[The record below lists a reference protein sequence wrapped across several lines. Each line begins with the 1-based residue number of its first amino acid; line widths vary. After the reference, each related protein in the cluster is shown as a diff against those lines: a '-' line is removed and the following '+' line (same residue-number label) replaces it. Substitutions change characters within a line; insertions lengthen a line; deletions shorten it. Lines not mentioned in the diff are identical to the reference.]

1 MGLIDEMV
9 PTVSVSISLTSPIS
23 AIAKTNDYNRI
34 TLLGTRSLLSDP
46 VSVLNDGS
54 NGVVN
59 DGIVMQG
66 NDTDEIMSIGAVDAS
81 AISVPIAVS
90 IKGIEKGQIVAEV
103 VSLGKETIDSAIGHT
118 LKAAV
123 AVLADNNQRK
133 GVRSVF
139 ELECVPLYG
148 SHAVC
153 GKRPEMEDAVV
164 NVPQFMKIPVR
175 MLAADH
181 IINHVNPNLNDLTAH
196 FFGVYDGHGGC
207 QVANYCRDRVHVALE
222 EEIKVMKQE
231 IVKGTM
237 NDSVQV
243 QWEKAFTNCFQK
255 VDDEVGGKA
264 SRSIDDPFN
273 SEPVAPETVGSTAVV
288 ALICSSHVIVAN
300 CGDSRAVLYRG
311 KEAIPLSNDHK
322 PNREDEY
329 ARIEAA
335 GGKVIQW
342 NGHRVF
348 GVLAMSRSIGDG
360 YLKPWIIPEPEVTF
374 TPRAREDECLILA
387 SDGLWDVMSN
397 EEACEVA
404 RKRIRI
410 WHIKNSGM
418 PIEKGENGVD
428 QAAQAA
434 ADYLTM
440 LALQK
445 GSKDNISVIVVDLKP
460 QRKIPSGRETVL
472 KSPPEKDVNLFW
484 KISVP
489 SSSEIPIRKIV
500 IVDVR
505 RHREEKKVV
514 LTNSSQERGNKSR
527 STTNGKKRG
536 FPFG

>member
-34 TLLGTRSLLSDP
+34 TLLGTASLLSDP

-59 DGIVMQG
+59 DDIVMQG

-103 VSLGKETIDSAIGHT
+103 ISLGKETIDSAIGHT

-181 IINHVNPNLNDLTAH
+181 IINRVNPNLNDLTAH

-207 QVANYCRDRVHVALE
+207 QVANYCRDRVHIALE

-460 QRKIPSGRETVL
+460 QRKVKP
-472 KSPPEKDVNLFW
+472 KP
-484 KISVP
+484 
-489 SSSEIPIRKIV
+489 
-500 IVDVR
+500 
-505 RHREEKKVV
+505 
-514 LTNSSQERGNKSR
+514 
-527 STTNGKKRG
+527 
-536 FPFG
+536 